1 MNNNAK
7 IMVGEVQHNT
17 KIMRL
22 PIMRLPITILKCV
35 Q

>member
-17 KIMRL
+17 KLNEFTVIKMSHAHRY
-22 PIMRLPITILKCV
+22 T
-35 Q
+35 